1 MVWDPDVKRL
11 IIGALDVLSS
21 LLAVLMLLAG
31 TVIGGRAGAVE
42 GAAIVGAVAGFL
54 ISFVVVMIMFGT
66 LFLLLEINGNL
77 RAIRTAL
84 TEAQRPE

>member
-1 MVWDPDVKRL
+1 MPVLIQDDSLEVSGQSVAARMVWDPDVKRS

-42 GAAIVGAVAGFL
+42 GAAIVGPWRG
-54 ISFVVVMIMFGT
+54 SSS
-66 LFLLLEINGNL
+66 
-77 RAIRTAL
+77 AL
-84 TEAQRPE
+84 SSS